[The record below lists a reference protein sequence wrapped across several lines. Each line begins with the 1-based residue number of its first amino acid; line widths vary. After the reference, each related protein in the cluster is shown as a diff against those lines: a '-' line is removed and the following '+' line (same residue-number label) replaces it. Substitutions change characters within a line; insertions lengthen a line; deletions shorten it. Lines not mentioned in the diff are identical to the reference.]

1 MSERQRELR
10 RRYHR
15 KVKMKKLKW
24 KLSTA
29 TGPDR
34 EKILQKI
41 LALSP
46 FWVEPKKS

>member
-29 TGPDR
+29 TGADR

-46 FWVEPKKS
+46 FWVEPNKS